1 LRHSTNA
8 ADNAANAGM
17 NAAKGGHSMH
27 FGLVQKLAFG
37 ALAVGF
43 LISSAAA
50 QEDFY
55 KGKTVKMVVGASPT
69 GGYNLNA
76 RTLARHMSKHIPGNP
91 NIIVVNMPAGSGIA
105 ATNHVYNIADK
116 DGTVFG
122 LFNRYTILQSILGT
136 EQAKYKSEQFN
147 WLGTTASYSDNAYLF
162 VIRDSLKVTDVDS
175 MRKANPQLNVGNI
188 GAAPIEVINE
198 ALNLNLKI
206 IHGYTGDNLDIA
218 FENGEVDGHT
228 IGYQNLLSRKAYW
241 LEKKIARPLIQFGRV
256 DRHPDLPNVSTAR
269 ELAKTP
275 EQMAMIEFVEAP
287 LMIGYP
293 FALPPGVPAD
303 RVAIMRKAF
312 DDTMKDPEFQEDMR
326 KQKLEFTPKDG
337 KTIAQLVE
345 QLAKTPEPVI
355 KRYKA
360 LVADKT
366 PG

>member
-1 LRHSTNA
+1 ML
-8 ADNAANAGM
+8 
-17 NAAKGGHSMH
+17 
-27 FGLVQKLAFG
+27 QKLA
-37 ALAVGF
+37 LAGFSVGF
-43 LISSAAA
+43 LLSPAAA

-55 KGKTVKMVVGASPT
+55 KGKTIKMVVGASPS
-69 GGYNLNA
+69 GGYTLNA
-76 RTLARHMSKHIPGNP
+76 RTVARHMSKHIPGNP
-91 NIIVVNMPAGSGIA
+91 NIVVINMPAGRGIA

-162 VIRDSLKVTDVDS
+162 VIRGNLPVTDVDS
-175 MRKANPQLNVGNI
+175 MRKVNPPLNVGNI

-198 ALNLNLKI
+198 ALGLNLKI
-206 IHGYTGDNLDIA
+206 IQGYTGGDLDIA

-228 IGYQNLLSRKAYW
+228 IGYQNLLSRKSYW
-241 LEKKIARPLIQFGRV
+241 LEKKIARPMIQFGRV
-256 DRHPDLPNVSTAR
+256 DRHPDLPNVATAR
-269 ELAKTP
+269 ELVRTP
-275 EQMAMIEFVEAP
+275 EQKAMLDFVEAP

-312 DDTMKDPEFQEDMR
+312 DDTMKDPEFEEDMR

-337 KTIAQLVE
+337 KTIAGLVE

-360 LVADKT
+360 LVPDDN